1 MEFISRAI
9 HKLTKTTLGT
19 DGYLEI
25 QLEIKYLV
33 GERTLTLI
41 ICRDILSKI
50 DNLVTYYP
58 PIEIKG
64 LIMEEYKERKIN
76 NDDVITTIK
85 KDTADMTDLVSIH
98 LCFGNIDKDWKKF
111 KFDEKTS

>member
-1 MEFISRAI
+1 MEIISRAV

-50 DNLVTYYP
+50 DNMVTYYP

-64 LIMEEYKERKIN
+64 LIMGEYEERKIN
-76 NDDVITTIK
+76 NDDVVTTIK
-85 KDTADMTDLVSIH
+85 RDTVDMTDLVSIH
-98 LCFGNIDKDWKKF
+98 LCFGHIDKDWKKV
-111 KFDEKTS
+111 KFYEKTP